1 MYQADI
7 YTVSFQ
13 WQVFYFM
20 QPETTA
26 LKMVQDINTKLKERQ
41 HGPRMDDASSSIEVN
56 SASTANISSSEEIN
70 SASPAPS
77 DKSCKVVSLYTPAGS
92 AVKLFCVHP
101 SHRFALSL
109 AAFASGFKF
118 QVSVKKVFSVCQFP
132 PVYLCL
138 IFWLPHYVSDP
149 VSVCL
154 LCLFTPALPATVPTC
169 PCIYLSFCLPVCVC
183 VCLLTI
189 SSLSFVRP
197 LSPSMLWVS
206 WIQPWKV
213 RTGEV

>member
-1 MYQADI
+1 MLMLLNTHNTHKNYNVSSWY

-20 QPETTA
+20 QLETTA

-41 HGPRMDDASSSIEVN
+41 HGPHMDDAPSSIEVN
-56 SASTANISSSEEIN
+56 SAPTASISSSEEIN
-70 SASPAPS
+70 SAPPPPS

-118 QVSVKKVFSVCQFP
+118 QVSVKKVF
-132 PVYLCL
+132 
-138 IFWLPHYVSDP
+138 I
-149 VSVCL
+149 VSV
-154 LCLFTPALPATVPTC
+154 
-169 PCIYLSFCLPVCVC
+169 SFPLYVCV
-183 VCLLTI
+183 
-189 SSLSFVRP
+189 
-197 LSPSMLWVS
+197 
-206 WIQPWKV
+206 
-213 RTGEV
+213 